1 MLVKSYFSRIRFLS
15 ICLLGEKPDWMRSVC
30 ISSDGKLKYLDTL
43 ELWTGDNDLM
53 RYVWTRIFF
62 FQNG

>member
-30 ISSDGKLKYLDTL
+30 ISTDGKLKYLDTL
-43 ELWTGDNDLM
+43 VDG
-53 RYVWTRIFF
+53 R
-62 FQNG
+62 